1 MPRMSMVNG
10 YINMKNEMPTERQM
24 DLLKFLASD
33 YELPV
38 SNDPEGLSDGR
49 LDFSWSGDAKKSGI
63 SALHENFA
71 QRIANF
77 VADPA
82 AEELKLSGYIC
93 ITTTGWGASV
103 VVQKVYFRDGQV
115 SKTKG
120 RVQWDEPEEVL
131 PFNANRYES

>member
-1 MPRMSMVNG
+1 MARMSMVNG
-10 YINMKNEMPTERQM
+10 YITMESQMPTERQM
-24 DLLKFLASD
+24 DLLKFLSSD

-38 SNDPEGLSDGR
+38 SDDSEGLSDGR

-71 QRIANF
+71 HRIANF

-82 AEELKLSGYIC
+82 AEELKLSGFIC
-93 ITTTGWGASV
+93 ITTTGWGSSLI
-103 VVQKVYFRDGQV
+103 VQKISFREGQV
-115 SKTKG
+115 QKSKG

-131 PFNANRYES
+131 PFSANRYES